1 MSKIVPVIFDL
12 SYNLGYTTG
21 GQNLSIEGFG
31 FMGGNISVT
40 VAG

>member
-1 MSKIVPVIFDL
+1 M
-12 SYNLGYTTG
+12 GYISG

-40 VAG
+40 VAGQPC